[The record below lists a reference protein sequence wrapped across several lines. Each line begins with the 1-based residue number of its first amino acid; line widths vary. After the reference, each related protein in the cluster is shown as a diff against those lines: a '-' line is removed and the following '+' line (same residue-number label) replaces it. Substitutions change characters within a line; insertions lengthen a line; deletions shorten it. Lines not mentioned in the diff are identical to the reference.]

1 MLGKLFDKFVEWS
14 LNRQEAY
21 LMKKPKPKPK
31 PKRKV
36 SRVRRKANA
45 KKKNA
50 T

>member
-1 MLGKLFDKFVEWS
+1 MIGKLFDRFVEWS
-14 LNRQEAY
+14 LNRQESH
-21 LMKKPKPKPK
+21 LMKEPK

>member
-21 LMKKPKPKPK
+21 LMEKPKPK

>member
-1 MLGKLFDKFVEWS
+1 VLGKLFDKFVEWS

-21 LMKKPKPKPK
+21 LMKKPKPK
-31 PKRKV
+31 RKV

-50 T
+50 A

>member
-1 MLGKLFDKFVEWS
+1 
-14 LNRQEAY
+14 
-21 LMKKPKPKPK
+21 MKEPK

>member
-1 MLGKLFDKFVEWS
+1 
-14 LNRQEAY
+14 
-21 LMKKPKPKPK
+21 MKKPK

-50 T
+50 A